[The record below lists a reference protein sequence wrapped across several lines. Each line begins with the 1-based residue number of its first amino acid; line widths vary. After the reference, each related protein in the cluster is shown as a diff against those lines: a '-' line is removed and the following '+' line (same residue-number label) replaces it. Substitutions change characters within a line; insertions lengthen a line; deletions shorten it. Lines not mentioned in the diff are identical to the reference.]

1 MKLQNFNDFI
11 NESNLIIENI
21 FRISIPT
28 KDKDGI
34 KRIEDLLRGSSY
46 EKEVSGKNTEF
57 MLPYGDPRE
66 LKMLM
71 SIEKELPKGASIN
84 EAKRTLKRRYTES
97 HPAKKMYSGAKVR
110 AAIFDAVKDGVI
122 TEDEIK
128 KILKEMGADERW
140 HKRHSYF
147 FDISEDGKYCLSQ
160 KGIKVYKKVH
170 E

>member
-1 MKLQNFNDFI
+1 MKLSNFTDFI
-11 NESNLIIENI
+11 NESSLIVEDI

-34 KRIEDLLRGSSY
+34 KKIEDLLKGSSY
-46 EKEVSGKNTEF
+46 DKEISGKNTEF

-84 EAKRTLKRRYTES
+84 EAKRTVKRRYTES
-97 HPAKKMYSGAKVR
+97 YPAKKMYSGAKVR
-110 AAIFDAVKDGVI
+110 KAIFDAVKDGVI
-122 TEDEIK
+122 TEEEIL
-128 KILKEMGADERW
+128 KILNEIGADQRW
-140 HKRHSYF
+140 HKRHKEF
-147 FDISEDGKYCLSQ
+147 FVISEDGKYSLSP
-160 KGIKVYKKVH
+160 KGRKVYNKVH